1 MLRFIFHYLRPYR
14 KESLL
19 GPLFKLLEAGMELCV
34 PLVIAS
40 LIDRGIGQTDSSWV
54 VRMCLLL
61 AVFGLVSLLF
71 AVTAQY
77 FAAKASVGFAKQI
90 RRALF
95 SHVQQMSYKDLDH
108 AGTATLLTRMTSD
121 VQQIQTGVNLT
132 LRLLLRSPFVVFGA
146 LIMAFTIDVPS
157 ALWFAAAIPVLA
169 AVIFAIM
176 LISIP
181 LYRKVQ
187 EKLDGVLGSVRENLT
202 GVRVLR
208 AFRREKAETESFET
222 KNEELTAR
230 QRKVGRVT
238 ALLNPLT
245 YILINLA
252 IVFLIHTGAF
262 RVETGILTQGAVVA
276 LYNYMSQIL
285 VELIKFA
292 DLILQ
297 ITKALA
303 SAKRV
308 KGVLDTPVTDRK
320 ETEQKGNPARQKSDP
335 VSESSY
341 RVTFDHVG
349 LTYHTGSEPSL
360 KDLTLSVKSGETVGV
375 IGGTGSGKTTLV
387 NLIPRFYEATEGSV
401 SVDGKDVSD
410 WDVSDLRSRVGVVP
424 QKAVLFRGT
433 IRDNLLWGNGQATD
447 EELLEAVSCAQAEDI
462 LKGKNGLDTIV
473 EQGGRNFSG
482 GQKQRLTIAR
492 ALVRKPDILILD
504 DSSSALDYATDARL
518 RNALKQLNYKP
529 TVFLVSQR
537 TASVLHADRIVV
549 LEEGTVAGIGTH
561 EELLE
566 TCPVYREIHE
576 SQFRKEDAS

>member
-1 MLRFIFHYLRPYR
+1 MLRFISAYLRPYR

-40 LIDRGIGQTDSSWV
+40 LIDRGIGQSDPSFI

-61 AVFGLVSLLF
+61 AAFGTVGLLF

-95 SHVQQMSYKDLDH
+95 SHIQKMSYKNLDN

-146 LIMAFTIDVPS
+146 LIMAFTIDVPA
-157 ALWFAAAIPVLA
+157 ALWFAAAIPLLA
-169 AVIFAIM
+169 IVIFSIM
-176 LISIP
+176 LVSIP

-187 EKLDGVLGSVRENLT
+187 EKLDSVLGSVRENLT

-222 KNEELTAR
+222 KNGELTSR
-230 QRKVGRVT
+230 QRSVGRIT

-252 IVFLIHTGAF
+252 IVFLIHTGAV
-262 RVETGILTQGAVVA
+262 RVEAGILTQGTVVA

-285 VELIKFA
+285 VELIKLA

-303 SAKRV
+303 STKRV
-308 KGVLDTPVTDRK
+308 KGVLDTPATDRK
-320 ETEQKGNPARQKSDP
+320 ETEQGADPSGHEPDLLPKSP
-335 VSESSY
+335 Y

-349 LTYHTGSEPSL
+349 MTYHTGSEPSL
-360 KDLTLSVKSGETVGV
+360 KDLTLSVRPGETIGI

-387 NLIPRFYEATEGSV
+387 NLIPRFYEATEGTV
-401 SVDGKDVSD
+401 SVNGKDVSD
-410 WDVSDLRSRVGVVP
+410 WDVSALRARVGVVP

-433 IRDNLLWGNGQATD
+433 IRDNLLWGNGEATD
-447 EELLEAVSCAQAEDI
+447 EELLEAVSIAQASDI
-462 LKGKNGLDTIV
+462 LEGKNGLDTRV
-473 EQGGRNFSG
+473 EQSGRNFSG

-492 ALVRKPDILILD
+492 ALVRKPDILIFD

-518 RNALKQLNYKP
+518 RNALKELDYQP
-529 TVFLVSQR
+529 SIFLVSQR
-537 TASVLHADRIVV
+537 TASVMHADKIVV
-549 LEEGTVAGIGTH
+549 LEEGNVVGIGTH
-561 EELLE
+561 AELLN
-566 TCPVYREIHE
+566 TCPVYKEIHE
-576 SQFRKEDAS
+576 SQFRKKDAS